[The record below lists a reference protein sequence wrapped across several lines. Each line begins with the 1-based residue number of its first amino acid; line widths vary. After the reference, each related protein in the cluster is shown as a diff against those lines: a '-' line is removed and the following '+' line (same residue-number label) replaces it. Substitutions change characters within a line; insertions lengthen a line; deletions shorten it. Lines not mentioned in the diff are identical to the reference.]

1 MVTSKKL
8 ETVGY
13 VMVGLFA
20 LTILIPFLLLIVS
33 SFTSE
38 TIITRNGYSFFPAVW
53 SLDAYAY
60 LVKHLGMILR
70 AYLITVFV
78 TVVGTAASLCI
89 TCLCAYPLSRQDL
102 PGLPGLKFFVFFTML
117 FNGGLIPTYLL
128 YTQLFHIKNT
138 VWALI
143 VPNLLMAGY
152 YVNLA
157 RSFYATSIPGAL
169 IEAARLDGAGEFR
182 TFLQIVTPLSKP
194 IIATL
199 GMFIAVGYWNDWQ
212 NGLIYLTNARLFSIQ
227 VLLNKMTSDIQF
239 LQNNSQFSTS
249 VSMMDLPSQS
259 VRMAIAVIG
268 LIPMFCAYP
277 FFQKYFVKGIALG
290 AVKE

>member
-8 ETVGY
+8 EATGY
-13 VMVGLFA
+13 IIVGLFV
-20 LTILIPFLLLIVS
+20 LTILIPFILLLVS
-33 SFTSE
+33 SLTE
-38 TIITRNGYSFFPAVW
+38 EITITRNGYSFFPAVW
-53 SLDAYAY
+53 SLKAYDY
-60 LVKHLGMILR
+60 LMKHISMILR
-70 AYLITVFV
+70 AYGITVFV
-78 TVVGTAASLCI
+78 TVVGTVASLAI
-89 TCLCAYPLSRQDL
+89 TCLCAYPLSRRDL
-102 PGLPGLKFFVFFTML
+102 PGLTGLKFFVFFTML

-157 RSFYATSIPGAL
+157 RAFYATSIPSAL

-212 NGLIYLTNARLFSIQ
+212 NGLIYLTNSRLFSIQ

-239 LQNNSQFSTS
+239 LQNSSQFATN
-249 VSMMDLPSQS
+249 VSLKNLPSQS

>member
-1 MVTSKKL
+1 MVISRKL
-8 ETVGY
+8 EILGY
-13 VMVGLFA
+13 VIVGIFA
-20 LTILIPFLLLIVS
+20 LTILIPFLLLVVS
-33 SFTSE
+33 SLTSE
-38 TIITRNGYSFFPAVW
+38 AVITRNGYSFLPDIW
-53 SLDAYAY
+53 STEAYAY
-60 LVKHLGMILR
+60 LIQHLGMILR
-70 AYLITVFV
+70 AYAITVFV
-78 TVVGTAASLCI
+78 TLFGTAVSLII
-89 TCLCAYPLSRQDL
+89 TCLCAYPLSRRDL
-102 PGLPGLKFFVFFTML
+102 PGLTGLKFFVFFTML

-128 YTQLFHIKNT
+128 YTQIFHIKNT
-138 VWALI
+138 IWALI

-157 RSFYATSIPGAL
+157 RSFYATSIPGTL

-239 LQNNSQFSTS
+239 LQNNSQFATS

-259 VRMAIAVIG
+259 VRMAIAVVG